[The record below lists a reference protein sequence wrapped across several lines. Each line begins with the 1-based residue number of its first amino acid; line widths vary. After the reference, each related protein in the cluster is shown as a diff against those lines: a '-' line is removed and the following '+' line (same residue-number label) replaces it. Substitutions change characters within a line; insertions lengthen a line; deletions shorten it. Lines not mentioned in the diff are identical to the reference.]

1 MFLPQTGGVG
11 LNGVHQPGRQIM
23 ELYVYSICLGV
34 GFLFTL
40 ASVVFGHMLGGGHEV
55 HFDGGHVTGAGGHA
69 EAGLDNSG
77 MPGVSPF
84 SPMVIASFV
93 AAFGGLG
100 IIFHEIPA
108 TRPVWLSAP
117 LSAVGAFLIAAALVW
132 VLRKLFR
139 STQSSSESRLIDVV
153 GVVGEIITPIPEKGV
168 GEIAYVQKG
177 ARYSAPAR
185 EQTGAPVPSGASV
198 KIVRVAGSQFY
209 VALVKL

>member
-1 MFLPQTGGVG
+1 
-11 LNGVHQPGRQIM
+11 M

-40 ASVVFGHMLGGGHEV
+40 ASVVFGHLLGGGHEV
-55 HFDGGHVTGAGGHA
+55 HIDGGHVEGAGGHA
-69 EAGLDNSG
+69 EAGLENND

-84 SPMVIASFV
+84 SPTVIASFV

-100 IIFHEIPA
+100 IIFYEIPA
-108 TRPVWLSAP
+108 TRAIWLSAP
-117 LSAVGAFLIAAALVW
+117 LSAIGAFFIAASLVW
-132 VLRKLFR
+132 MLRKLFR
-139 STQSSSESRLIDVV
+139 ATQSSSESKLVDVV

-185 EQTGAPVPSGASV
+185 EQTGAAVPGGASV

-209 VALVKL
+209 VAVV

>member
-1 MFLPQTGGVG
+1 
-11 LNGVHQPGRQIM
+11 M

-34 GFLFTL
+34 GCLFTL
-40 ASVVFGHMLGGGHEV
+40 ASVIFGHSLGGGHDV

-69 EAGLDNSG
+69 EAGLENSG

-84 SPMVIASFV
+84 SPTVIASFV

-100 IIFHEIPA
+100 IIFYEIPA
-108 TRPVWLSAP
+108 TRVVWLSAP
-117 LSAVGAFLIAAALVW
+117 LSALGAFLIAAALVW

-139 STQSSSESRLIDVV
+139 ATQSSSESRLIDLV

-168 GEIAYVQKG
+168 GEIAYVQRG

-185 EQTGAPVPSGASV
+185 EQTGAPVPGGASV

-209 VALVKL
+209 VAVV